1 MLAFLLLQGGE
12 HTLGTKQPPF
22 TRPMEMV
29 RTVCSENPSTS
40 HPSLSLFITTQA
52 EKKKKDASEVK
63 KLKLE
68 LFSPA
73 FSVAALIATTAY
85 ITVQAVGTLVPAP
98 PCNSSG
104 VNISTAAME
113 MDMDPTLGGAGG
125 GRWARGDGGVGGG
138 GGSSH
143 YFTGGE
149 APPPPLLPCEESDVR
164 AVFPFPRCNPFLC
177 SSIV

>member
-1 MLAFLLLQGGE
+1 MVLLLLLVVLVVLLLLLLLDDWRDCDMLIGGAQRL
-12 HTLGTKQPPF
+12 TPP
-22 TRPMEMV
+22 
-29 RTVCSENPSTS
+29 S
-40 HPSLSLFITTQA
+40 SLFITTQA

-104 VNISTAAME
+104 LNISTAAME

-164 AVFPFPRCNPFLC
+164 AVFPFPRCNPFLF